1 MGHCQVS
8 QQNQGSDLE
17 DKGGD
22 GVPQEGH
29 HGKGLQELE
38 VQELGCC
45 YC

>member
-1 MGHCQVS
+1 MGHSKVS
-8 QQNQGSDLE
+8 LQNQGSYPE

-22 GVPQEGH
+22 GVPQQGH

-38 VQELGCC
+38 VELGCC